1 MGKELSFENLAD
13 NVSQIH
19 ELTSGKAKN
28 AVNQMLT
35 VRNWA
40 IGYYIVEYEQSGKDR
55 ATYGASL
62 LVNLAKK
69 LNIKGLNRP
78 MLVLCR
84 SFYLKYPQIHAIVS
98 KRLGYLQGTQVSGD
112 TGVYERR

>member
-69 LNIKGLNRP
+69 LNIKGLTNVGF
-78 MLVLCR
+78 M
-84 SFYLKYPQIHAIVS
+84 QILLFKIPTDSCHRIKKVGILA
-98 KRLGYLQGTQVSGD
+98 GD